1 MDGIINVLKP
11 PGMTSHDVV
20 SFIRKCTGI
29 KKVGHTGTLDPGAAG
44 VLPVCIGKATKVSE
58 LLMND
63 DKGYR
68 AEIQLGITTDTQDGY
83 GNVLSERKVHV
94 NEADI
99 IKTVNTFIGPIQQV
113 PPMYS
118 AIKINGQKLY
128 ELARKGMEV
137 KREPRHITIH
147 SINIIDINLERN
159 TLLIDVRC
167 SKGTYIRTL
176 CCDIGEKLGCG
187 AHMSFLLRT
196 KSGIFTLDKSVTVE
210 TIEQYLKENRIQDLL
225 EPIDSIFKEYPSI
238 TVNASMERKVLNG
251 NEIDIRYLGPFDKG
265 SEIYRI
271 YNESGRFLC
280 LSKIIQKENNMSFL
294 KIIKSFY

>member
-147 SINIIDINLERN
+147 SINIIDTNLERN

-176 CCDIGEKLGCG
+176 CCDIGEKVGCG

>member
-118 AIKINGQKLY
+118 AIKVNGQKLY